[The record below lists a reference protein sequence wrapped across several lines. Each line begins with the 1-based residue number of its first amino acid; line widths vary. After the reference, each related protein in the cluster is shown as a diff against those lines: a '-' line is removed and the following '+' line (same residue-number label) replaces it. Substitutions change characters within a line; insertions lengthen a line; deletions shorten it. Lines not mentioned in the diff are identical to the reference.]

1 MTDTAAEHLDAD
13 VDAIRAANAAW
24 ARDHHDPAAP
34 KVPERGL
41 AVVTCMDARLD
52 PLRSLGLAVG
62 DAHVIRNAGA
72 LLTDD
77 VVRSLVLSQYALATR
92 TILVIAHTDCGLLGH
107 DQEATADQVEAE
119 RGTRP
124 PMPLGTI
131 DSLAEEVARSVAA
144 LRDSALLAHVD
155 DVHGFVHDV
164 ANGLLAPV
172 APGLAQD

>member
-1 MTDTAAEHLDAD
+1 MTDHAPTPTDDGD

-34 KVPERGL
+34 KVPARGV
-41 AVVTCMDARLD
+41 AVLTCMDARLD

-62 DAHVIRNAGA
+62 DAHVLRNAGA

-77 VVRSLVLSQYALATR
+77 ALRSLVLSQYALGTR
-92 TILVIAHTDCGLLGH
+92 TILVVAHTDCGLLGH
-107 DQEATADQVEAE
+107 DQEATADLVEAE

-124 PMPLGTI
+124 GMPLGTI
-131 DSLAEEVARSVAA
+131 ESLSDEVARSVAA
-144 LRDSALLAHVD
+144 LRDSPVLRHVD

-164 ANGLLAPV
+164 TTGILAPV
-172 APGLAQD
+172 A